1 MCGANVPAGQACNAI
16 PNVGAQ
22 VTPTC
27 TTGTVPTGTGGV
39 IADGTYVLTEQTYYN
54 TGCPT
59 APISETFIIA
69 GDCFQGVFDL
79 FEPGSIAPAVTGT
92 AATRVTVQG
101 NTIMLTLTCSETG
114 FQTTMQDTPT
124 KTYTATDTTL
134 TMFTVNTGTSSSNP
148 DRVEVLTR
156 R

>member
-1 MCGANVPAGQACNAI
+1 MCSANVSAGQACNAI
-16 PNVGAQ
+16 ANVGPQ
-22 VTPTC
+22 VTPAC

-39 IADGTYVLTEQTYYN
+39 IADGTYVLTSQTYYN

-59 APISETFIIA
+59 SPIAETFVVA
-69 GDCFQGVFDL
+69 GDCFEDVGYFFQ
-79 FEPGSIAPAVTGT
+79 PGSLSPAIITT
-92 AATRVTVQG
+92 DAALATVQG
-101 NTIMLTLTCSETG
+101 NTIMLTLTCAQSG